1 MRSRSISISGSRAAA
16 SIRQGISLPTLPLR
30 SARTIPPKY
39 ASRSPRSDPVSG
51 VPTCSNVARTVSMIS
66 DARSG
71 Q

>member
-1 MRSRSISISGSRAAA
+1 MRH
-16 SIRQGISLPTLPLR
+16 GISWPTVPER

-51 VPTCSNVARTVSMIS
+51 VPTCSKLARTVSMIS

-71 Q
+71 QWR